1 MFRIAIIVPAWNEEA
16 TLAMTLHAIRL
27 QRMSNAI
34 VNQVIVVA
42 NNCTDA
48 TADVA
53 RQDAVRNSYRS
64 PLVIKVP
71 RCPGGKAEAMN
82 IAYRQAIMS
91 KHTVDFVFTMD
102 ADTTLMPGAL
112 QGLVDK
118 FLFEPR
124 AGTVCSRYHTRDRT
138 GLVRRL
144 QALDYARSDDRRD
157 LKGYRVMVSSGAAVM
172 YRREVLEEVLEH
184 FGRGPWDEKS
194 RIEDYALTL
203 DIKTLGYTAHSTEHS
218 MVLTDSPATLRGVW
232 KQRLR
237 WGRGGVDELRK
248 RGWTPA
254 TKRDIRGYGLFL
266 LSLATR
272 FGTVAVIVLM
282 IYGHLPYRLSL
293 PGFAVQAI
301 MITNR
306 ITSSYTL
313 REKGW
318 KDRIL
323 IYTVLLEDFFGFFLE
338 AVTAV
343 SIWKSY
349 RGKQQAW

>member
-1 MFRIAIIVPAWNEEA
+1 MFKIAVIVPAWNEEA
-16 TLAMTLHAIRL
+16 TLAMTLQAIRL
-27 QRMSNAI
+27 QKLSNSVI
-34 VNQVIVVA
+34 SQVIVVA

-48 TADVA
+48 TADIA
-53 RQDAVRNSYRS
+53 RGFSARTYRS
-64 PLVIKVP
+64 PTVIDIPK
-71 RCPGGKAEAMN
+71 CPGGKAGAMN
-82 IAYRQAIMS
+82 IAYRLIVKS
-91 KHTVDFVFTMD
+91 KSNVDFVFTMD

-118 FLFEPR
+118 FLSEPR
-124 AGTVCSRYHTRDRT
+124 AGTVCSRYHTRNRT

-172 YRREVLEEVLEH
+172 YRREVLEEVVEY

-194 RIEDYALTL
+194 LIEDYALTL
-203 DIKTLGYTAHSTEHS
+203 DIKKLGYTAHSTEHS
-218 MVLTDSPATLRGVW
+218 MVLTDSPTTLRGVW

-237 WGRGGVDELRK
+237 WGRGGVDEVRK

-254 TKRDIRGYGLFL
+254 TKWDIMGYGLFL

-272 FGTVAVIVLM
+272 FGTLALIVLM
-282 IYGHLPYRLSL
+282 VYGHIPFRLSL
-293 PGFAVQAI
+293 PGFAVQTI

-306 ITSSYTL
+306 ITSTYTL
-313 REKGW
+313 RGKGW
-318 KDRIL
+318 KDHIL

-338 AVTAV
+338 AVTAA

-349 RGKQQAW
+349 RGKQQDW